1 MDRVKL
7 GRALGY
13 GARHAAKAAMQAVD
27 AATTPAASGPVKR
40 VVAAA
45 PVVQREAKR
54 AGRSFFAPLKQFTSV
69 IWLQVTGTFF
79 ALFAVVIGEG
89 AWRLRGALA
98 GGLRSAEAEKFWLYA
113 GLCAVFVYFAVSSFV
128 RAGRRERR

>member
-1 MDRVKL
+1 
-7 GRALGY
+7 
-13 GARHAAKAAMQAVD
+13 MQAVD
-27 AATTPAASGPVKR
+27 AATTPAEGGPVKR

-45 PVVQREAKR
+45 PVVRQEAKR
-54 AGRSFFAPLKQFTSV
+54 AGRSVVAPLKRFTSV

-89 AWRLRGALA
+89 AWRLRGTLA
-98 GGLRSAEAEKFWLYA
+98 GGLRSAEAQKFCLYA

-128 RAGRRERR
+128 RARRRERR

>member
-27 AATTPAASGPVKR
+27 AATTPAANGPVKR
-40 VVAAA
+40 VAAV
-45 PVVQREAKR
+45 PVVQREARR
-54 AGRSFFAPLKQFTSV
+54 AGRSFFAPLRQFTTV

-89 AWRLRGALA
+89 AWRMRGALA
-98 GGLRSAEAEKFWLYA
+98 GGVRSAEAEKFWLYA